1 MTVSPSCI
9 MAVTADLPFTAWL
22 MTCLRT
28 AILMAMWAATWP
40 VQRESSLFPTRGE
53 FWCKMMQEMQD
64 DLWWNIW
71 LCFLELA
78 SEDSFSDDAN
88 LAGEPLKCPGG
99 YHTGEQRT
107 KQSLMMVINN
117 FGKECPCGEDE
128 CPIGE
133 CECNGQLR
141 IRSDCKYARSEGGTF
156 NYSEELNDLDVAMT
170 PQIWDTLNII
180 VTKDDIIRTLN
191 YLR

>member
-1 MTVSPSCI
+1 MFSRAGEGGKFFCI
-9 MAVTADLPFTAWL
+9 
-22 MTCLRT
+22 
-28 AILMAMWAATWP
+28 
-40 VQRESSLFPTRGE
+40 
-53 FWCKMMQEMQD
+53 
-64 DLWWNIW
+64 
-71 LCFLELA
+71 
-78 SEDSFSDDAN
+78 DDAN

-99 YHTGEQRT
+99 YHT
-107 KQSLMMVINN
+107 
-117 FGKECPCGEDE
+117 ECPCGEDE

-191 YLR
+191 YLRQSKSSYFSYFILG